1 MISNKSNPKKAG
13 FTLIEIT
20 AVILI
25 ISLLMSMAI
34 VRLDSTLPSTRTESA
49 ARELLADLDFA
60 RMQAVGRSQE
70 YAVLL
75 DFDRQKFGI
84 QIPFNDE
91 GTLITSREDRPVLRW
106 RNLQTG
112 VSLKSVLDA
121 RGKRIREG
129 IYAIPF
135 NSQGAS
141 RDIYIYLGNDE
152 NNEYELTAR
161 ILGLTGV
168 TSLYQGSI
176 EPKTVVEND
185 F

>member
-1 MISNKSNPKKAG
+1 
-13 FTLIEIT
+13 
-20 AVILI
+20 
-25 ISLLMSMAI
+25 MSMAI

-75 DFDRQKFGI
+75 DFDNQKFGI
-84 QIPFNDE
+84 QIPFDDQ

-112 VSLKSVLDA
+112 VTLKSVLDA

-129 IYAIPF
+129 IYTIPF
-135 NSQGAS
+135 NNQGAS
-141 RDIYIYLGNDE
+141 RDIFIYLGNED
-152 NNEYELTAR
+152 NSQYELTAR
-161 ILGLTGV
+161 VLGLTGV
-168 TSLYQGSI
+168 TSLYQGSL
-176 EPKTVVEND
+176 EPNIVVEND